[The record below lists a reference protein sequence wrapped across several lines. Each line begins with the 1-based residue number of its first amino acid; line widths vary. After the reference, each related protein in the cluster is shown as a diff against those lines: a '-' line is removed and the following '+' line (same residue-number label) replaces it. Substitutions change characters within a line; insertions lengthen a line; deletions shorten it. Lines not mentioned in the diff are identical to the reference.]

1 MAQTTQKTRIVIM
14 GATGR
19 DFHNFNTVYR
29 DNPNFEVI
37 AFTGTQIPNFR
48 GQALHLT
55 YKLFLFLPASKHK
68 VNSPSEMS
76 NVRLDPVKFR
86 GDLKNGG
93 MLGYVFSLF

>member
-14 GATGR
+14 GVAGR
-19 DFHNFNTVYR
+19 DYHNFNTVYR

-37 AFTGTQIPNFR
+37 AFTVTQIPNFR

-55 YKLFLFLPASKHK
+55 YKLFFLPASKHK

-76 NVRLDPVKFR
+76 NVRLTP
-86 GDLKNGG
+86 
-93 MLGYVFSLF
+93 